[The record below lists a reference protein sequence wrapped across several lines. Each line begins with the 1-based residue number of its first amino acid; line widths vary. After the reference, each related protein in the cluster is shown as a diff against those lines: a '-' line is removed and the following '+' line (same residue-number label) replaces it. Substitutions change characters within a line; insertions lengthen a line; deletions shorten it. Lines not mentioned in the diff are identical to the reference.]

1 MASYRLYLQQHDRIV
16 GRQDFSAEN
25 DEAARAAAALVLEA
39 CNGQCHGWEL
49 WDGSRLVGDNLTA
62 EFQALEARTM
72 VVDTEWMKTAL
83 ERSRKS
89 AARASAS
96 VQETAAY
103 IEERLLEQGRRPWHG
118 AHFAQRGFATRSNR
132 SLSHC

>member
-72 VVDTEWMKTAL
+72 VVAPN
-83 ERSRKS
+83 
-89 AARASAS
+89 
-96 VQETAAY
+96 
-103 IEERLLEQGRRPWHG
+103 G
-118 AHFAQRGFATRSNR
+118 
-132 SLSHC
+132 